1 MKRVVVAVLASF
13 AVQASAQPDPKPYV
27 YLSAGTEPITA
38 GGASQMVAVSNVNQ
52 KSPRQAAIAARETAY
67 SQVQSGRSDPDH
79 ICILLHNFGVFALNG
94 AGQTVESSL
103 FHNDDRL
110 NPLPV
115 LQNPQF
121 EVQTYQQPWL
131 TSGKAQAKLWMEK
144 FVEYYNDPALP
155 APPAMT
161 PARFHFDLEQPLI
174 GIDGINQ
181 MRVMEAVSLQQR
193 WVTEQVCGFPPQ
205 TTMKLLYE
213 QAIQDYGW
221 PDVPLFTLGTSANR
235 FQAPDTDANR
245 KYFTWYRSI
254 CQRARDAALNEAA
267 YEVIK
272 AAWPNCLVSNY
283 DDISADEREDDFGWY
298 YNWNNN
304 QGPIITTRSVR
315 GLTPLEG
322 EGRRNIWGDLLYPPV
337 GNEPASRSL
346 WYVAGGQASGDFSAP
361 ALYTHSP
368 IYAAI
373 PDTGNPN
380 CGMDAYAINP
390 YLSPELTPE
399 GAKNRLSIYDASLAI
414 QRRTVEGI
422 LNTPGNGPGDLA
434 PWILGIGAN
443 PGQNTC
449 HPVERGHFINQLA
462 MLRAKRVGEVMVW
475 WDIDDPQSW
484 EQINLALDGVFMPK
498 LYWLAWELA
507 DPQTGTE
514 LTRVWYTL
522 RKDDQG
528 NIDET
533 MVFRSVQH
541 GNSDVIE
548 IYGSFIDTLAAGPLS
563 LNLEC
568 AVTDPTVRGRVY
580 MLESGGTWHEVP
592 INDFASAPE
601 QFGFFAPQDPQG
613 AWCRTRRTIPV
624 NFRFEALPP
633 NPQQGTPGQMIIKVV
648 LSRPTVPNAYFDA
661 SFDLMQ
667 IVGWGAS
674 GSDEEP
680 GDAQGAD
687 FDYSG
692 DVNQTD
698 LNTFYSLWLAQ
709 SPAADF
715 NMDGV
720 VDTADLA
727 AFLQAYAQ

>member
-13 AVQASAQPDPKPYV
+13 TAQASAQPDPKPHV
-27 YLSAGTEPITA
+27 YLSAGTEPISA

-79 ICILLHNFGVFALNG
+79 ICILLHNFGVFALDG

-103 FHNDDRL
+103 FHNDDKL

-121 EVQTYQQPWL
+121 EVQKYQQPWL

-144 FVEYYNDPALP
+144 FVEYYNDPTLP

-161 PARFHFDLEQPLI
+161 PARFHFDMEQPLI
-174 GIDGINQ
+174 GIDGVNQ
-181 MRVMEAVSLQQR
+181 MRVMMAVSLQQR
-193 WVTEQVCGFPPQ
+193 WVTEQVSGFPPQ

-213 QAIQDYGW
+213 QAIEDYDW
-221 PDVPLFTLGTSANR
+221 PDVPLFTEGVSANPE
-235 FQAPDTDANR
+235 QPPDTDANR

-443 PGQNTC
+443 PSQNIC
-449 HPVERGHFINQLA
+449 HDVKWSHFVNQLA
-462 MLRAKRVGEVMVW
+462 MLRAKRVAEVMVW
-475 WDIDDPQSW
+475 WNDGLPESW
-484 EQINLALDGVFMPK
+484 KEINRSLDGVFLPK
-498 LYWLAWELA
+498 LHWLSWELA

-514 LTRVWYTL
+514 LARVWYTL
-522 RKDDQG
+522 RKEDQG
-528 NIDET
+528 GIDET
-533 MVFRSVQH
+533 MAFRSVEH

-548 IYGSFIDTLAAGPLS
+548 IYASFIGIESAGNLR
-563 LNLEC
+563 LTLEC
-568 AVTDPTVRGRVY
+568 GVTDPTVRGRVY
-580 MLESGGTWHEVP
+580 VLGGGAVWYEVP

-601 QFGFFAPQDPQG
+601 QFGFFAPQDPAG
-613 AWCRTRRTIPV
+613 PWFRTRRTIMNVPTLV
-624 NFRFEALPP
+624 ALPGDP
-633 NPQQGTPGQMIIKVV
+633 SHGIPGQMIVKIV
-648 LSRPTVPNAYFDA
+648 LSRPSVPNSSFDG
-661 SFDLMQ
+661 SFDLIQM
-667 IVGWGAS
+667 VGEGPYD
-674 GSDEEP
+674 SDVEP
-680 GDAQGAD
+680 GDTQGAD

-692 DVNQTD
+692 SVDQTD
-698 LNTFYSLWLAQ
+698 LNTFYNLWLAQ

-720 VDTADLA
+720 VDMADLA